1 MRTVGEILNTI
12 LESVTLRDLAVQ
24 VVNLKKGL
32 LIESP
37 LTDFV
42 GLLEAEGYPSGVS
55 TWLAVDAVQY
65 ACLQTVVVYSI
76 DIDGKRE

>member
-1 MRTVGEILNTI
+1 MRTVGEILNKT
-12 LESVTLRDLAVQ
+12 LDSVSLSELAVQ

-32 LIESP
+32 LIEKP

-42 GLLEAEGYPSGVS
+42 DLLEAEGYPSNIA
-55 TWLAVDAVQY
+55 TRLAVDAVQY

-76 DIDGKRE
+76 DIDGKRG